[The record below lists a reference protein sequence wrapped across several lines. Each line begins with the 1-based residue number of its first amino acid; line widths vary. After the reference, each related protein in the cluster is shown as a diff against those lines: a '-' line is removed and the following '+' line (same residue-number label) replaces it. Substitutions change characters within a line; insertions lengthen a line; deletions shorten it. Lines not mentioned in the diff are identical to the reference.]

1 MFIAMNNFKV
11 AKGREAD
18 FEAQWRNRESYL
30 ADVPGFVEFALLKGD
45 AEGEYASHTVW
56 ESREAFLAWTQSQA
70 FVNAHRQGSVG
81 GLLEGHPQLKT
92 YEAILEERAGQRA
105 TAST

>member
-18 FEAQWRNRESYL
+18 FERQWRERRSYL
-30 ADVPGFVEFALLKGD
+30 ETVPGFVEFALLKGD

-56 ESREAFLAWTQSQA
+56 RDRAAFEAWTRSEAF
-70 FVNAHRQGSVG
+70 VRAHRQGSVG
-81 GLLEGHPQLKT
+81 GLLDGHPVLKT
-92 YEAILEERAGQRA
+92 YEAVLIERAEGVVRQV
-105 TAST
+105 